1 MEKTMHLLVG
11 INNGIIEGIVDIG
24 VYAMSMMASL
34 TLFMNLG
41 SCIWLLA
48 MKLI

>member
-1 MEKTMHLLVG
+1 MYLFVE
-11 INNGIIEGIVDIG
+11 INNGIIESIVDIG
-24 VYAMSMMASL
+24 VSAMSMMASL

-48 MKLI
+48 MKHI